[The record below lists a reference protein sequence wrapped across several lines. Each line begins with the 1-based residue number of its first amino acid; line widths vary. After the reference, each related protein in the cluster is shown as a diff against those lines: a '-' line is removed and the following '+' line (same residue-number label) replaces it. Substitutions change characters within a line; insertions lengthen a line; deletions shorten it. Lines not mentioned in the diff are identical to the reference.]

1 MARIKSLRI
10 YTDGGSRGNPG
21 NSAIAFIIEDTEGT
35 ILEKHSEYIGTT
47 TNNVA
52 EYTAFIKAL
61 KKAVTYGAIEV
72 SCFSDSERVI
82 KQLNG
87 EEKSKVL
94 AGLYKKV
101 KDIEKNFKNIKYSHL
116 SREDPRIKRVD
127 RLVNMQLN
135 KLKK

>member
-1 MARIKSLRI
+1 MARVKSLRI

-21 NSAIAFIIEDTEGT
+21 NAAAAFIIEDAEGT
-35 ILEKHSEYIGTT
+35 VLEKHSEYIGTT

-61 KKAVTYGAIEV
+61 KKAVAYGATEV

-94 AGLYKKV
+94 AELYKKV
-101 KDIEKNFKNIKYSHL
+101 KDIEKNFKSITYSHL
-116 SREDPRIKRVD
+116 KREDPRIRRVD
-127 RLVNMQLN
+127 KLVNMQLN
-135 KLKK
+135 RLR